1 MTHRFEVDYKQRLEQ
16 SRTASNAVRLPR
28 LGYELYRIYVI
39 EEPKKDKQKLNGLY
53 GSGTGGK
60 SSYTMTVSKSRQSGK
75 TQTHWQQVLWAF
87 IDELETKIEPAYEVK
102 WLKPKQTTLLRMR
115 GHRVEPA
122 QPGDRVGHV
131 GPVDK
136 PVRLGR

>member
-1 MTHRFEVDYKQRLEQ
+1 MKSVKKHMKTHRFEVDYKQRLEQ
-16 SRTASNAVRLPR
+16 RKNASNAVRLPR
-28 LGYELYRIYVI
+28 LGYELYRVYVI
-39 EEPKKDKQKLNGLY
+39 EEKKEPQGIKPGPINI
-53 GSGTGGK
+53 
-60 SSYTMTVSKSRQSGK
+60 TMSKSRQSGK
-75 TQTHWQQVLWAF
+75 SQANWQQVLWAF

-131 GPVDK
+131 GPIDK
-136 PVRLGR
+136 PVKLWR

>member
-1 MTHRFEVDYKQRLEQ
+1 MTRRFEVDYKQRLEQ
-16 SRTASNAVRLPR
+16 SKNASNAVRLPR

-39 EEPKKDKQKLNGLY
+39 EEKKE
-53 GSGTGGK
+53 
-60 SSYTMTVSKSRQSGK
+60 SSHTMTVSKGRQSGK
-75 TQTHWQQVLWAF
+75 TQANWQQVLWAL
-87 IDELETKIEPAYEVK
+87 INDLETKIEPAYEVK

-131 GPVDK
+131 GPVSK

>member
-28 LGYELYRIYVI
+28 LGYKLYRIYVI
-39 EEPKKDKQKLNGLY
+39 EEPKKE
-53 GSGTGGK
+53 
-60 SSYTMTVSKSRQSGK
+60 SSHTMTVSKSRRAKDASRRAFC
-75 TQTHWQQVLWAF
+75 QQVLLAL
-87 IDELETKIEPAYEVK
+87 INELETEIEPAYEVK
-102 WLKPKQTTLLRMR
+102 WLKPKQTTLLRMH

-136 PVRLGR
+136 PVRLGP

>member
-1 MTHRFEVDYKQRLEQ
+1 MTHRFEVDYKERLEQ
-16 SRTASNAVRLPR
+16 RKNASNAVRLPR
-28 LGYELYRIYVI
+28 LGYELYRVYVI
-39 EEPKKDKQKLNGLY
+39 EEKKEPQGIKPGPINTTMIRSTSRQ
-53 GSGTGGK
+53 TGK
-60 SSYTMTVSKSRQSGK
+60 SQAN
-75 TQTHWQQVLWAF
+75 WQAVLWAF
-87 IDELETKIEPAYEVK
+87 IDELESRTEPAYEVK

-131 GPVDK
+131 GPIDN

>member
-1 MTHRFEVDYKQRLEQ
+1 MTPRFDVDYKTRLEQ
-16 SRTASNAVRLPR
+16 QRTANNAVRFPR

-39 EEPKKDKQKLNGLY
+39 EKPKEPIGMMSGPVNAVMS
-53 GSGTGGK
+53 GSKGRR
-60 SSYTMTVSKSRQSGK
+60 SSKSQAS
-75 TQTHWQQVLWAF
+75 WQQVLWAF
-87 IDELETKIEPAYEVK
+87 IDELESKTEPAYEVK

-131 GPVDK
+131 GPIDQ
-136 PVRLGR
+136 PVSLRP

>member
-1 MTHRFEVDYKQRLEQ
+1 MKKSSKIPRFEVDYKQRLEQ
-16 SRTASNAVRLPR
+16 QRAANNAVRLPR

-39 EEPKKDKQKLNGLY
+39 EQPKKEPQGVK
-53 GSGTGGK
+53 SGPINITI
-60 SSYTMTVSKSRQSGK
+60 SLFKSRQSGK
-75 TQTHWQQVLWAF
+75 SQANWQQIRWAF

-102 WLKPKQTTLLRMR
+102 WLKPKHTTVLRMC

-131 GPVDK
+131 GPIEQ
-136 PVRLGR
+136 PVRVGA